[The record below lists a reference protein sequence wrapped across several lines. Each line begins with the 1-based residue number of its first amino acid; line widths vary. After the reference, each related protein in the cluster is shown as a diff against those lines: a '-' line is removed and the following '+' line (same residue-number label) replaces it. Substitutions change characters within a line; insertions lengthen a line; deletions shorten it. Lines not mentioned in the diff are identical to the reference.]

1 MSGVTV
7 NGPRGMVTSLHYLAS
22 EAGSSVLR
30 AGGNAVDAA
39 VATSLALNVVM
50 PHMCGI
56 GGEGR
61 ALIHLRDSGD
71 TNVINWSARTPR
83 RATPDM
89 FELLPEA
96 ERVVLGASVPLTG
109 WAAVKD
115 DANEH
120 GPLAALVPGAP
131 AGYELMLQRHG
142 SMAFEDVAAPAI
154 ALAEDG
160 FPITAAFARHVGENA
175 DLLHRYPSTAEV
187 FLADGYQRRWGL
199 MGPERWLVQRD
210 LGQTLRT
217 IAREGARAFYRG
229 EVAQRIADFMQRSGG
244 LIDAVDLAEY
254 QAEVLDPSRGSFRG
268 MTTYGVPGGGTTVVQ
283 VLNILDGFDLEG
295 EPLSSPRILH
305 LFLEAVRVAFK
316 DRVRHMSGDLDLVP
330 WRGLAS
336 KEHAAELRAQINPD
350 KATPIEV
357 EVRSDPRTFD
367 GDTTHLCVVDK
378 DRNVVSSTL
387 TLGSAF
393 GSRVVLPGTGILLNG
408 LMHSLNPEP
417 GDINSIGPGKRRRI
431 PHAAS
436 ILVRDDGRPFMAV
449 GSPGGEK
456 QIVATLQTILGV
468 MLHGLSV
475 QDAIDAPRVF
485 RGLRDDIYVSH
496 LLPEPSIAALQEM
509 GHKVV
514 PKVKQVFGFG
524 RPNGIVIDGDGDGFG
539 TGSLDGGADKDTD
552 GKAVLA

>member
-1 MSGVTV
+1 MTARAVHA
-7 NGPRGMVTSLHYLAS
+7 PQGMVTSLHYLAS
-22 EAGSSVLR
+22 EAGSDILK

-50 PHMCGI
+50 PHMSGI

-61 ALIHLRDSGD
+61 ALIHLRDGGE
-71 TNVINWSARTPR
+71 TTVINWSARTPR

-131 AGYELMLQRHG
+131 AGYQLMLERHG
-142 SMAFEDVAAPAI
+142 TMSFGDVAAPAI
-154 ALAEDG
+154 KLAEDG
-160 FPITAAFARHVGENA
+160 FPITPAFARHIGENA
-175 DLLHRYPSTAEV
+175 DLLHRYPATAKV
-187 FLADGYQRRWGL
+187 FLGEGYQRRWGL

-210 LGQTLRT
+210 LARTLRA
-217 IAREGARAFYRG
+217 IAHDGAQAFYRG
-229 EVAQRIADFMQRSGG
+229 EIAQRIDDYMREHGG
-244 LIDAVDLAEY
+244 LIDAEDLATY
-254 QAEVLDPSRGSFRG
+254 QAEVLEPSRGTFQG
-268 MTTYGVPGGGTTVVQ
+268 FTTYGVPGGGTTVVQ
-283 VLNILDGFDLEG
+283 VLNILDGYDLAG
-295 EPLSSPRILH
+295 EPLNSPRVLH
-305 LFLEAVRVAFK
+305 LFLEAIRVAFK
-316 DRVRHMSGDLDLVP
+316 DRVRHMSGDLDKVP

-336 KEHAAELRAQINPD
+336 KEHAAELRNQIDPER
-350 KATPIEV
+350 ATPV
-357 EVRSDPRTFD
+357 EAGVRSDPRRFD
-367 GDTTHLCVVDK
+367 GDTTHFCVVDK

-393 GSRVVLPGTGILLNG
+393 GSRVVVPGTGVLLNG

-436 ILVRDDGRPFMAV
+436 ILVREDGRPYMAV

-468 MLHGLSV
+468 VLHGLTV
-475 QDAIDAPRVF
+475 PAAIDAPRVF
-485 RGLRDDIYVSH
+485 RGLRDEIYVSH
-496 LLPEPSIAALQEM
+496 LLPEDVIDALRGM

-524 RPNGIVIDGDGDGFG
+524 RPNGILIDADEVPA
-539 TGSLDGGADKDTD
+539 LDGGADRDTD